1 MSTVTFEES
10 GMQFGPFENKDV
22 FAAEKFSQKKHL
34 VSKSVEFVLFR
45 GKKAIFLEAKS
56 SIPQSSD
63 DINKKFLPSIAEKLS
78 DTLHL
83 VASDYMKILSERD
96 SLLDPL
102 KGRNW
107 EQLSINYYVVLKG
120 MPKDQLPALHDMFN
134 AYPLLNKLKKIWSPN
149 KSGWV
154 KVINDVKARDMGLIA
169 SGND

>member
-1 MSTVTFEES
+1 
-10 GMQFGPFENKDV
+10 MQFGPFENKDV

-63 DINKKFLPSIAEKLS
+63 DINKIFLPSIAEKLS

-134 AYPLLNKLKKIWSPN
+134 AYPLLNKLKKI
-149 KSGWV
+149 
-154 KVINDVKARDMGLIA
+154 
-169 SGND
+169 

>member
-1 MSTVTFEES
+1 
-10 GMQFGPFENKDV
+10 
-22 FAAEKFSQKKHL
+22 
-34 VSKSVEFVLFR
+34 
-45 GKKAIFLEAKS
+45 
-56 SIPQSSD
+56 
-63 DINKKFLPSIAEKLS
+63 
-78 DTLHL
+78 
-83 VASDYMKILSERD
+83 MKILSERD
-96 SLLDPL
+96 SLQDPL

-154 KVINDVKARDMGLIA
+154 KVINDAKARDMGLIA